1 MQPFGPAGPF
11 STVYLPLDQ
20 VVLEDTEHG
29 VAFNLLF
36 SLGVKDF
43 REFKQSSNP
52 NPDEN
57 QVVKNWA
64 MKQLLDNL
72 EDPSQLLRED
82 PFQSRQTEKMEFY
95 VTATTL
101 LQALCTEVTLDKY
114 AYNGFVESLNPDKIS
129 VSHLGIGDALRMEPQ
144 MLGAGQREGHLHM
157 WSPVVTPP
165 VMKAQVIRS

>member
-20 VVLEDTEHG
+20 VVLEDTEQG

-43 REFKQSSNP
+43 RKFKQSSNP

-57 QVVKNWA
+57 QVVKNRA

-82 PFQSRQTEKMEFY
+82 PFQSRQTEKWNFM
-95 VTATTL
+95 
-101 LQALCTEVTLDKY
+101 
-114 AYNGFVESLNPDKIS
+114 
-129 VSHLGIGDALRMEPQ
+129 
-144 MLGAGQREGHLHM
+144 
-157 WSPVVTPP
+157 
-165 VMKAQVIRS
+165 

>member
-1 MQPFGPAGPF
+1 M
-11 STVYLPLDQ
+11 
-20 VVLEDTEHG
+20 LEDTEQG
-29 VAFNLLF
+29 VAFHSLF
-36 SLGVKDF
+36 SLCVKDF

-57 QVVKNWA
+57 QVVKNRA

-101 LQALCTEVTLDKY
+101 LQALCTKVTLDKY

-157 WSPVVTPP
+157 CSPVVMPP